1 MKNKLLIAF
10 TVIMIVALS
19 VGLFACDGG
28 GNDSTGGGVSYEPQV
43 VNEVTDVKIAYNNNK
58 ITSGFY
64 EADLSAKTVQFT
76 AEIRK
81 KGSPEFDIMFETGD
95 EKIATVTN

>member
-19 VGLFACDGG
+19 AGLFACDGG